1 MEQKDKDKIMD
12 SITEVGHKKFLTS
25 CARSGKETL
34 TKTGLPFHWVAS
46 ILSKLQAIYLHK
58 WTSAIEGIE
67 ELVVTEWS
75 QALAG
80 LSGEQIKLGLNNL
93 PEGWPPSAIDFRALC
108 EGRNANGLG
117 TDYKPPY
124 HTAFKRDRAI
134 ESDENKEKHE
144 AAYQSGISGLKNIL
158 NN

>member
-1 MEQKDKDKIMD
+1 M
-12 SITEVGHKKFLTS
+12 
-25 CARSGKETL
+25 
-34 TKTGLPFHWVAS
+34 
-46 ILSKLQAIYLHK
+46 HK

-108 EGRNANGLG
+108 EGRHANGLG
-117 TDYKPPY
+117 MDYKPPY
-124 HTAFKRDRAI
+124 HTAFKRDRVI
-134 ESDENKEKHE
+134 ESDENKAKHK
-144 AAYQSGISGLKNIL
+144 AAYQSGMSDLKNIL
-158 NN
+158 NS